1 MPCNQRITIDSMIEG
16 KASLI
21 DDNGRD
27 VNVNS
32 KTSSAVI
39 VQDQIFLV
47 NDRSPALL
55 NIVTGTSP

>member
-39 VQDQIFLV
+39 VQDQIF
-47 NDRSPALL
+47 
-55 NIVTGTSP
+55 